1 MLEMLRNATGGWI
14 AKIFIGLLVASF
26 AVWGIADIFTGN
38 RGSALATVGKTEISA
53 SEFQRVLR
61 TEMRVMSQRL
71 GRNINPE
78 QARAI
83 GLDQQVLSR
92 LVGQA
97 ALDNHIAEL
106 GLKVPDK
113 AIAES
118 IANNPSFLDGR
129 GNFNRSQFQS
139 ALLQSGLS
147 EQFYVA
153 SQRSALLRGQ
163 IGRIIDTGI
172 KPPEFLLKTLFKYQ
186 SEKRQVNY
194 IEIPASAAGAIGEP
208 TDSELSEYFNQ
219 NKSLFKS
226 PEFRKITVLTLK
238 PGDVADTIEVTE
250 EDIAKAYA
258 AREDQFKREEK
269 REVLQ
274 ITFPSKEDAEKART
288 NLTTF
293 DNYRALAKSRGMKDS
308 DLTLGLVTRAEIVD
322 PLISNA
328 AFSLPEGKISDPV
341 EGSLSVALL
350 YVKSI
355 EKGGLAP
362 LEAVRDV
369 LKSAIALERAQ
380 DEILNLHDTIE
391 DERAGGANLNEIAK
405 KLTLN
410 AINIDLIDRNGNDDN
425 GVKIDD
431 LPEPT
436 VLLPQVFESDVDEE
450 ITPIE
455 TAGNGFIWFN
465 VDKVIPVADRTLDSA
480 RSDVVA
486 RWKADKK
493 QKNLDAFTKTLVE
506 RLQAGD
512 SFLKVAS
519 EIGGKV
525 KTSKELTRFDN
536 DGAIS
541 QITVAKIFQS
551 DEDEIASA
559 SSSEDDTR
567 IIFKVSS
574 ISVPSYDSAS
584 PDVKALDGFLTT
596 SLGGNL
602 MRHYELALRQDTN
615 IDINQRV
622 WEQVSSGGAAGAED
636 PFHGAGDHSH

>member
-1 MLEMLRNATGGWI
+1 MLGMLRNATGGWI

-38 RGSALATVGKTEISA
+38 RGSALATVGETEISA
-53 SEFQRVLR
+53 SEFERVYR
-61 TEMRVMSQRL
+61 TEMRVLSQRL
-71 GRNINPE
+71 GRNINQE

-97 ALDNHIAEL
+97 ALDSHIAEL

-113 AIAES
+113 SIADS

-153 SQRSALLRGQ
+153 SERSALLRGQ

-186 SEKRQVNY
+186 SEKREISY
-194 IEIPASAAGAIGEP
+194 IEVPAKAAGVVADP
-208 TDSELSEYFNQ
+208 TDAEISEYFDQ
-219 NKSLFKS
+219 NKSRFKA
-226 PEFRKITVLTLK
+226 PEYRKITVLTLK
-238 PGDVADTIEVTE
+238 PSDVADTIEVTDE
-250 EDIAKAYA
+250 ELNKAYKE
-258 AREDQFKREEK
+258 RLDQFRREEK

-274 ITFPSKEDAEKART
+274 ITFPTKEEAEKART
-288 NLTTF
+288 DLTTF
-293 DNYRALAKSRGMKDS
+293 EDYKALAKSRNMKDS
-308 DLTLGLVTRAEIVD
+308 DLTLGVVTKAEIVD
-322 PLISNA
+322 PIISNA
-328 AFSLPEGKISDPV
+328 AFSLAEGKISDPV

-355 EKGGLAP
+355 EEGGLAP
-362 LEAVRDV
+362 FDDVRDE
-369 LKSAIALERAQ
+369 LKSSIALERAQ

-391 DERAGGANLNEIAK
+391 DERAGGSNLNEIAK
-405 KLTLN
+405 KLSLT
-410 AINIDLIDRNGNDDN
+410 AINIDLIDRSGNDDN
-425 GVKIDD
+425 GIKVAE
-431 LPEPT
+431 LPNAEE
-436 VLLPQVFESDVDEE
+436 LLPQVFQSDVDEE

-455 TAGNGFIWFN
+455 IADNGFIWFN
-465 VDKVIPVADRTLDSA
+465 VDKVIPVADRTLERA
-480 RSDVVA
+480 KADVIA

-493 QKNLDAFTKTLVE
+493 QKNLDTFTEKLVE
-506 RLQAGD
+506 RLQSGD

-519 EIGGKV
+519 EIGAKV
-525 KTSKELTRFDN
+525 KTSKQLTRFDS
-536 DGAIS
+536 DGLIS
-541 QITVAKIFQS
+541 EATVAKIFLTGR
-551 DEDEIASA
+551 DEIASA
-559 SSSEDDTR
+559 GTSDDDIR
-567 IIFKVSS
+567 IVFKVTD

-584 PDVKALDGFLTT
+584 PEVKALNEFLTT

-602 MRHYELALRQDTN
+602 MRHYELALRHDTSIN
-615 IDINQRV
+615 INQRV
-622 WEQVSSGGAAGAED
+622 WEQVSSGGAAGGVD
-636 PFHGAGDHSH
+636 PFHGAGPHTH

>member
-1 MLEMLRNATGGWI
+1 MLSMLRNATGGWI

-26 AVWGIADIFTGN
+26 AVWGIADIFNGN

-53 SEFQRVLR
+53 SEFERVYR
-61 TEMRVMSQRL
+61 TEMRVLSQRL
-71 GRNINPE
+71 GRNINQE

-97 ALDNHIAEL
+97 ALDSHIAEL

-113 AIAES
+113 AVADS

-129 GNFNRSQFQS
+129 GNFNRAQFQN

-153 SQRSALLRGQ
+153 SERSAILRGQ

-186 SEKRQVNY
+186 SEKREITY
-194 IEIPASAAGAIGEP
+194 IEVPAAAAGGIVDP
-208 TDSELSEYFNQ
+208 TDAEISEYFEK
-219 NKSLFKS
+219 NKSRFKA
-226 PEFRKITVLTLK
+226 PEYRKITVLTLK
-238 PGDVADTIEVTE
+238 PSDVADTIEVTDE
-250 EDIAKAYA
+250 ELNKAYKE
-258 AREDQFKREEK
+258 RLDQFSRAEK

-274 ITFPSKEDAEKART
+274 ITFPTKEEAEKART
-288 NLTTF
+288 SLTTF
-293 DNYRALAKSRGMKDS
+293 EDYKALAKSRNMKDS
-308 DLTLGLVTRAEIVD
+308 DLTLGMVTKAEIVD
-322 PLISNA
+322 PIISNA

-355 EKGGLAP
+355 EEGGLAP
-362 LEAVRDV
+362 FDDVRDE
-369 LKSAIALERAQ
+369 LKSSIALERAQ

-391 DERAGGANLNEIAK
+391 DERAGGSNLNEIAK
-405 KLTLN
+405 KLSLDV
-410 AINIDLIDRNGNDDN
+410 INIDLIDRSGNDDN
-425 GVKIDD
+425 GIKVAE
-431 LPEPT
+431 LPNAEL
-436 VLLPQVFESDVDEE
+436 LLPQVFQSDVDEE
-450 ITPIE
+450 VTPIE
-455 TAGNGFIWFN
+455 IADNGFIWFN
-465 VDKVIPVADRTLDSA
+465 VDKVIPVADRTLERA
-480 RSDVVA
+480 KADVIA

-493 QKNLDAFTKTLVE
+493 QENLDTFTKTLVE

-525 KTSKELTRFDN
+525 KTSKQLTRFDS
-536 DGAIS
+536 DGILS
-541 QITVAKIFQS
+541 QVTVAKIFLS
-551 DEDEIASA
+551 SRDEIASA
-559 SSSEDDTR
+559 RTSDDDIR
-567 IIFKVSS
+567 IVFKVTD

-584 PDVKALDGFLTT
+584 PEVKALDEFLTT
-596 SLGGNL
+596 SLSGNL
-602 MRHYELALRQDTN
+602 MRHYELALRQETN

-622 WEQVSSGGAAGAED
+622 WEQVAGGGAAGTQD
-636 PFHGAGDHSH
+636 PFHGAGPHTH

>member
-1 MLEMLRNATGGWI
+1 
-14 AKIFIGLLVASF
+14 
-26 AVWGIADIFTGN
+26 
-38 RGSALATVGKTEISA
+38 
-53 SEFQRVLR
+53 
-61 TEMRVMSQRL
+61 
-71 GRNINPE
+71 
-78 QARAI
+78 
-83 GLDQQVLSR
+83 
-92 LVGQA
+92 
-97 ALDNHIAEL
+97 
-106 GLKVPDK
+106 LKVPDK

-250 EDIAKAYA
+250 EDIAKAYT

-362 LEAVRDV
+362 LEDVRDV

-425 GVKIDD
+425 GVKVDD

-493 QKNLDAFTKTLVE
+493 QNRHSRHNV
-506 RLQAGD
+506 
-512 SFLKVAS
+512 
-519 EIGGKV
+519 
-525 KTSKELTRFDN
+525 
-536 DGAIS
+536 
-541 QITVAKIFQS
+541 KIFAKPPRPIPKWLPEKQKEPLRAGNVFS
-551 DEDEIASA
+551 IVREWNNRRSIVWHREKRSHPADEQHNN
-559 SSSEDDTR
+559 
-567 IIFKVSS
+567 K
-574 ISVPSYDSAS
+574 
-584 PDVKALDGFLTT
+584 
-596 SLGGNL
+596 
-602 MRHYELALRQDTN
+602 H
-615 IDINQRV
+615 
-622 WEQVSSGGAAGAED
+622 
-636 PFHGAGDHSH
+636 

>member
-1 MLEMLRNATGGWI
+1 MLGMLRNATGGWI

-38 RGSALATVGKTEISA
+38 RGSALATVGKTEISTF
-53 SEFQRVLR
+53 EFERVFR
-61 TEMRVMSQRL
+61 TEMRVLSQRL

-83 GLDQQVLSR
+83 GLDQQILSR

-97 ALDNHIAEL
+97 ALDSHIAEL

-113 AIAES
+113 SIAES

-153 SQRSALLRGQ
+153 SERSALLRGQ

-186 SEKRQVNY
+186 SEKRQVSY
-194 IEIPASAAGAIGEP
+194 IEVPASAAESISTP
-208 TDSELSEYFNQ
+208 TDSEISEYFNQ
-219 NKSLFKS
+219 NKSSFKA
-226 PEFRKITVLTLK
+226 PEYRKITVLSLK
-238 PGDVADTIEVTE
+238 PADVADTIEVTE
-250 EDIAKAYA
+250 EDLAKAYT

-274 ITFPSKEDAEKART
+274 ITFPTKEEAEKART

-293 DNYRALAKSRGMKDS
+293 DNYKNLAKTRGMKNS
-308 DLTLGLVTRAEIVD
+308 DLTLGVVTKAEIVD
-322 PLISNA
+322 PIISNA

-355 EKGGLAP
+355 EKGGLASF
-362 LEAVRDV
+362 EDVRNE
-369 LKSAIALERAQ
+369 LKSSIALERAQ

-405 KLTLN
+405 KLSLS
-410 AINIDLIDRNGNDDN
+410 AINIDLIDRFGNDDN
-425 GVKIDD
+425 SIKAAD
-431 LPEPT
+431 LPDT
-436 VLLPQVFESDVDEE
+436 AVLLPQIFESDVDEE

-455 TAGNGFIWFN
+455 TASNGFIWFN
-465 VDKVIPVADRTLDSA
+465 VDKVIPVADRTLERA
-480 RSDVVA
+480 KADVIT
-486 RWKADKK
+486 RWKTDKR
-493 QKNLDAFTKTLVE
+493 QKNLDAYTKTLVE

-519 EIGGKV
+519 EIGSKV

-536 DGAIS
+536 EDVIS
-541 QITVAKIFQS
+541 QAAVTKIFLS
-551 DEDEIASA
+551 ARDEVASA
-559 SSSEDDTR
+559 NTKEDNIQ
-567 IIFKVSS
+567 IIFKITS
-574 ISVPSYDSAS
+574 ILVPSFDSTS
-584 PDVKALDGFLTT
+584 PEVKALDEFLTT

-615 IDINQRV
+615 IQVNQRV
-622 WEQVSSGGAAGAED
+622 WEQVASGAATAGD
-636 PFHGAGDHSH
+636 PFHGAGAHTH